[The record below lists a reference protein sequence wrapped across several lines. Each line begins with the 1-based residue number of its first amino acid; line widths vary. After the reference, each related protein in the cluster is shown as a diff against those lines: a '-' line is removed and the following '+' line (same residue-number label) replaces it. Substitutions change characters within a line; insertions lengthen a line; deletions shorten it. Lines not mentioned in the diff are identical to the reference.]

1 MGTLLRVEALI
12 GPRRLDAVGPSESWK
27 ELPLLLWGK
36 QSVCLKLC
44 SSGGSIVIAFVF
56 MSSYWVVSDSFA
68 TPWIVAHQAPLSM
81 GFPSKNNG
89 VGCHFLLQGTFPT
102 QRSNCL
108 SCIAGGFF
116 TAEPPG
122 KPCLGFFITQSNC
135 YHPSRSYFSDA

>member
-81 GFPSKNNG
+81 GFSKQEYWTG
-89 VGCHFLLQGTFPT
+89 LPFPT
-102 QRSNCL
+102 PGDLPNPGIKPVSPALQANFL
-108 SCIAGGFF
+108 STEQSGKLLDLEWERHNLRGQF
-116 TAEPPG
+116 TDRHFE
-122 KPCLGFFITQSNC
+122 
-135 YHPSRSYFSDA
+135 